1 MNGYENETEL
11 MDYLKV
17 IWKRKW
23 FIVIP
28 TFFCII
34 VALVISLL
42 LPPKWEVDALIQP
55 SKFLKQTKKGKIKD
69 VLLIDFKQIAGQID
83 GGFYNNLIASELNM
97 DIRKLPKFKT
107 ENLKDTNLVRISIR
121 EKDVEKAKLFLN
133 SLLKHLKEELDEK
146 AKIELQGIKTK
157 LNSDKKEN
165 SRIEQEIKAY
175 YKNELNSIRQ
185 RKEYIEKEIGILMK
199 RTEKLEKEERL
210 SLKEKKGSEFEYL
223 TTLVELLKN
232 TIKAEE
238 NIKLELK
245 DKKNTSHKLKKRIY
259 DLDERRKRIYYAQ
272 IIKEPNSSLSPA
284 SPQKL
289 TNVLIAGILG
299 LLIFGML
306 AFLLEYIEKQKL
318 KLKK

>member
-34 VALVISLL
+34 VALVFSLL

-107 ENLKDTNLVRISIR
+107 ENLKDTNLVRVSIR

-146 AKIELQGIKTK
+146 TKIELKRIKTM

-199 RTEKLEKEERL
+199 RTEKSEKEQHL

-245 DKKNTSHKLKKRIY
+245 DKKNTSHKLKKRIH

>member
-28 TFFCII
+28 TFFCIV

-107 ENLKDTNLVRISIR
+107 ENLKDTNLVRVSIR

-245 DKKNTSHKLKKRIY
+245 DKKNTSHKLKKRIH

>member
-28 TFFCII
+28 TFFCIV

-55 SKFLKQTKKGKIKD
+55 SKFLKQTKKGKFKD

-107 ENLKDTNLVRISIR
+107 ENLKDTNLVRVSIR

-199 RTEKLEKEERL
+199 RIEKLEKEERL

-245 DKKNTSHKLKKRIY
+245 DKKNTSHKLKKRIH

>member
-28 TFFCII
+28 TFFCIV

-42 LPPKWEVDALIQP
+42 LPPKWEVDAIIQP

-245 DKKNTSHKLKKRIY
+245 DKKNTSHKLKKRIH

>member
-28 TFFCII
+28 TFFCIV

-42 LPPKWEVDALIQP
+42 LPPKWEVDAIIQP
-55 SKFLKQTKKGKIKD
+55 SKFLKQTKRGKIKEF
-69 VLLIDFKQIAGQID
+69 LLIDFKQIAGQID

-107 ENLKDTNLVRISIR
+107 ENLKDTNLVRVSIR

-146 AKIELQGIKTK
+146 AKIELKGIKAK
-157 LNSDKKEN
+157 LNSNKKEN

-210 SLKEKKGSEFEYL
+210 SLKEKKSSEFEYL
-223 TTLVELLKN
+223 TTLFELLRN
-232 TIKAEE
+232 TIRAEE
-238 NIKLELK
+238 KIKLELK
-245 DKKNTSHKLKKRIY
+245 GKKKTSYKLKKRIHE
-259 DLDERRKRIYYAQ
+259 LDERRKRIYYAQ
-272 IIKEPNSSLSPA
+272 IIKEPNSSLSPV

>member
-28 TFFCII
+28 TFFCIV

-55 SKFLKQTKKGKIKD
+55 SKFLYQTKKGKFKD
-69 VLLIDFKQIAGQID
+69 ILLIDFKQIAGQID

-107 ENLKDTNLVRISIR
+107 ENLKDTNLVRVSIR

-157 LNSDKKEN
+157 LNSNKKEN

-185 RKEYIEKEIGILMK
+185 RKKYIEKEIGILMK

-245 DKKNTSHKLKKRIY
+245 DKKNTSHKLKKRIH

>member
-28 TFFCII
+28 TFFCIV
-34 VALVISLL
+34 VALVISFS
-42 LPPKWEVDALIQP
+42 LPPKWEVDAIIQP

-121 EKDVEKAKLFLN
+121 EEDVEKAKLFLN

-245 DKKNTSHKLKKRIY
+245 DKKNTSHKLKKRIH

-272 IIKEPNSSLSPA
+272 IIKEPNSPLSPA

>member
-28 TFFCII
+28 TFFCIV

-55 SKFLKQTKKGKIKD
+55 SKFLKQTKKGKFKD

-157 LNSDKKEN
+157 LNSNKKEN

-245 DKKNTSHKLKKRIY
+245 DKKNTSHKLKKRIH

>member
-28 TFFCII
+28 TFFCIV
-34 VALVISLL
+34 VALVISFL
-42 LPPKWEVDALIQP
+42 LPPKWEVDAIIQP
-55 SKFLKQTKKGKIKD
+55 SKFLKQTKRGKIKEF
-69 VLLIDFKQIAGQID
+69 LLIDFKQIAGQID

-107 ENLKDTNLVRISIR
+107 ENLKYTSLVRVSIR
-121 EKDVEKAKLFLN
+121 EKDVEKAKLVLN

-146 AKIELQGIKTK
+146 TKIELKRIKTM

-199 RTEKLEKEERL
+199 RTEKSEKEQHL
-210 SLKEKKGSEFEYL
+210 SLNEKKGSEFEYL
-223 TTLVELLKN
+223 TTLVELLRN

-245 DKKNTSHKLKKRIY
+245 DKENTSYKLKKRIHN
-259 DLDERRKRIYYAQ
+259 LDERRKRIYYAQ

-289 TNVLIAGILG
+289 TNVLIAVILG

>member
-107 ENLKDTNLVRISIR
+107 ENLKYTSLVRVSIR

>member
-34 VALVISLL
+34 VALVFSLL

-107 ENLKDTNLVRISIR
+107 ENLKDTNLVRVSIR

-146 AKIELQGIKTK
+146 AKIELKRIKTM

-165 SRIEQEIKAY
+165 SRIEQEIRAY
-175 YKNELNSIRQ
+175 YKSELNSIRK

-199 RTEKLEKEERL
+199 RTEKSEKEQHL

-223 TTLVELLKN
+223 TTLVESLRN
-232 TIKAEE
+232 IIRDEE
-238 NIKLELK
+238 NIYLELK
-245 DKKNTSHKLKKRIY
+245 NKDKISKQLKKEIYNLAERIG
-259 DLDERRKRIYYAQ
+259 RIYYAQ
-272 IIKEPNSSLSPA
+272 IIKEPTSSSSPV
-284 SPQKL
+284 SPKKL
-289 TNVLIAGILG
+289 TNVLIACILG

>member
-1 MNGYENETEL
+1 
-11 MDYLKV
+11 
-17 IWKRKW
+17 
-23 FIVIP
+23 
-28 TFFCII
+28 
-34 VALVISLL
+34 
-42 LPPKWEVDALIQP
+42 
-55 SKFLKQTKKGKIKD
+55 
-69 VLLIDFKQIAGQID
+69 
-83 GGFYNNLIASELNM
+83 
-97 DIRKLPKFKT
+97 
-107 ENLKDTNLVRISIR
+107 VRVSIR

-199 RTEKLEKEERL
+199 RTEKSEKEQHL
-210 SLKEKKGSEFEYL
+210 SLNEKKGSEFEYL
-223 TTLVELLKN
+223 TTLVELLRN

-245 DKKNTSHKLKKRIY
+245 DKENTSYKLKKRIHN
-259 DLDERRKRIYYAQ
+259 LDERRKRIYYAQ

-289 TNVLIAGILG
+289 TNVLIAVILG

>member
-28 TFFCII
+28 TFFCIV

-55 SKFLKQTKKGKIKD
+55 SKFLKQTKKGKFKD

-107 ENLKDTNLVRISIR
+107 ENLKDTNLVRVSIR

-245 DKKNTSHKLKKRIY
+245 DKKNTSHKLKKRIH